1 LALPDLQEHLLL
13 LDSFAEKQTGEHASQ
28 EDALQV
34 HFWMSRASSTGL
46 AKIPEASIPVS
57 IVEAFFR
64 YRRESIVSI
73 PESILTPKIN
83 SFFYYYII
91 PLISSL
97 SIKRNTYYY

>member
-1 LALPDLQEHLLL
+1 ME
-13 LDSFAEKQTGEHASQ
+13 S
-28 EDALQV
+28 
-34 HFWMSRASSTGL
+34 GL

-57 IVEAFFR
+57 IVKVFFR
-64 YRRESIVSI
+64 YRKESIVSI

-83 SFFYYYII
+83 SFFYYLNYIIIHYYII